1 MLSAAGQTT
10 IRQLKQELEVFL
22 HADGIQ
28 FQMLPS
34 ARSPNAILVKIT
46 SSPKSASSV
55 LHYLEEWGQQGER
68 RWLVGEEPKL
78 EDTGLPP
85 MYAHKIT
92 GTIFHMLSQALG
104 ANHSLMKHVKLIN
117 IIMRTKE

>member
-10 IRQLKQELEVFL
+10 IRQLKQELKAFL
-22 HADGIQ
+22 RADGIQ

-34 ARSPNAILVKIT
+34 ARSLNAILVKIT

-68 RWLVGEEPKL
+68 RWLAGEEPKL

-85 MYAHKIT
+85 MYAHKIM
-92 GTIFHMLSQALG
+92 GTIFHVENRDNTGIITLWF
-104 ANHSLMKHVKLIN
+104 SL
-117 IIMRTKE
+117 

>member
-10 IRQLKQELEVFL
+10 IRQLKLELEAFL
-22 HADGIQ
+22 RADGIQ

-46 SSPKSASSV
+46 SSPRSASSV
-55 LHYLEEWGQQGER
+55 LHYLEEWGKQGER
-68 RWLVGEEPKL
+68 RWEVGKEPKL

-85 MYAHKIT
+85 TYAHRIT
-92 GTIFHMLSQALG
+92 GTVFHVDDPNNAG
-104 ANHSLMKHVKLIN
+104 AVTIWFPL
-117 IIMRTKE
+117 